1 VRGSLYVEMQ
11 ASMGNSR
18 TVGRV
23 HLSDLHTL
31 PHGETMKARNHDEL
45 ILEFEETLLRF
56 EANGIRHSK
65 EDPEYRKMYKA
76 DLRDLKKGLGL
87 MKQGKYTKAY
97 EWISGL
103 DTNVREI
110 PPDSVWEK
118 LVASRGWQE

>member
-1 VRGSLYVEMQ
+1 
-11 ASMGNSR
+11 
-18 TVGRV
+18 
-23 HLSDLHTL
+23 
-31 PHGETMKARNHDEL
+31 MKARNHDEL

-56 EANGIRHSK
+56 EVNGVRYSK
-65 EDPEYRKMYKA
+65 EDPSYRKSYKA
-76 DLRDLKKGLGL
+76 DLRDLRKGLTL

-110 PPDSVWEK
+110 PPDAVWEK